1 MVNLKSPPPKIEEK
15 ISPEDSQQS
24 GVWPALMNAFQEQG
38 YEAGY
43 ARGTSDVLANLLE
56 ATEDFAKT
64 HPGSPADTR
73 RLLYAFSEFLE
84 RRLPKN
90 PPNQAHEFVDGLG
103 I

>member
-1 MVNLKSPPPKIEEK
+1 MPNLKSPPPRIDEE
-15 ISPEDSQQS
+15 ILSEDSQRS
-24 GVWPALMNAFQEQG
+24 GVWPALVNVFQEQG

-43 ARGTSDVLANLLE
+43 ARGASDALATLLE
-56 ATEDFAKT
+56 AIEDFAKT

-90 PPNQAHEFVDGLG
+90 PPNHAHEFVDGLG

>member
-1 MVNLKSPPPKIEEK
+1 MVNLKSPPPRIEPEN
-15 ISPEDSQQS
+15 SSEDSQQS
-24 GVWPALMNAFQEQG
+24 GVWPALVNVFHEQG
-38 YEAGY
+38 YQAGY

-56 ATEDFAKT
+56 ATKDFAKT

-90 PPNQAHEFVDGLG
+90 PPNHAHEFVDGLG